1 MISRMSY
8 KPAQFFLI
16 AYLITWAAWF
26 AAAYFS
32 YQEGMEGFESLLMI
46 AGLSGPA
53 IATLVMFRRAKNPDL
68 WRDYR
73 DRLVSIRR
81 IDWRTL
87 PIILFLFPAAEVLA
101 ICISLLFGYSPDQ
114 FTVVLQLGASAGF
127 LPFVVILILAPALE
141 EAGWRGYGMDSLRSR
156 STLVVATLWF
166 AILWAFWH
174 LPLFFINHY
183 YHHEI
188 LSDWILVANFFVS
201 VFAMAFMVNWLY
213 ERNNRSVIAC
223 FLFHL
228 SSDLAIGSIQA
239 EEYTK
244 CITTVV
250 LVAIAVVIVF
260 FDRKMF
266 LEKGS

>member
-1 MISRMSY
+1 
-8 KPAQFFLI
+8 
-16 AYLITWAAWF
+16 
-26 AAAYFS
+26 
-32 YQEGMEGFESLLMI
+32 MEGFESLLMI
-46 AGLSGPA
+46 AGLAGPA

-213 ERNNRSVIAC
+213 YRNNRSVIAC

-228 SSDLAIGSIQA
+228 SSDLAIGSIRA

-244 CITTVV
+244 CIATVV

>member
-1 MISRMSY
+1 MIPRITY
-8 KPAQFFLI
+8 KPVQFFLI
-16 AYLITWAAWF
+16 AYLITWTAWF

-213 ERNNRSVIAC
+213 YRNNRSVIAC